1 MMNVRDTNIG
11 KIVRA
16 LRENRGMTR
25 PGLAEAFGISES
37 YLKKIETGVRQPG
50 VHLYQKM
57 LEELEAVLVIVDMD
71 KAVKGNCIAKA
82 QEILM
87 ESSEAQAEFM
97 IILIRFMF
105 YKCPV
110 MYTGAENILSLQ

>member
-1 MMNVRDTNIG
+1 MMNVRSTNIG

-16 LRENRGMTR
+16 LRENRGITR
-25 PGLAEAFGISES
+25 PGLAQAVGISES

-50 VHLYQKM
+50 VHLYQRM
-57 LEELEAVLVIVDMD
+57 LEELEAVLVIVDID
-71 KAVKGNCIAKA
+71 RTAKGSYIAKA

-97 IILIRFMF
+97 IKMLEYMSQ
-105 YKCPV
+105 
-110 MYTGAENILSLQ
+110 NIGSMR

>member
-11 KIVRA
+11 KIIRA
-16 LRENRGMTR
+16 LRENRGITK
-25 PGLAEAFGISES
+25 PGLAEAVGISES
-37 YLKKIETGVRQPG
+37 YLTKIEAGVRKPG

-57 LEELEAVLVIVDMD
+57 LEELEAVLVIVDID
-71 KAVKGNCIAKA
+71 RTLKGTYIAKA

-97 IILIRFMF
+97 INMMEYMSQNMGRL
-105 YKCPV
+105 K
-110 MYTGAENILSLQ
+110 